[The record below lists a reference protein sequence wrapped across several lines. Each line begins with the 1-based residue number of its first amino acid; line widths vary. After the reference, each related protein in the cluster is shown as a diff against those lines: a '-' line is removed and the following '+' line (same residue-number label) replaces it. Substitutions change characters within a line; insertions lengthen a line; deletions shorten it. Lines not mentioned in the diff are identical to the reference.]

1 MGRKKKESLARFNRE
16 NIMQS
21 ARTLFETN
29 GIEKT
34 TVDDIAKEA
43 DCSKSTLY
51 VYFKSK
57 EEILQTILLEEMQQ
71 LLAMLKGNVENEGN
85 FRENY
90 HAVCRAMVAYEK
102 KYPVYFACML
112 ETIELPE
119 EQTDAQNVRV
129 QIYETGEAL
138 NDEVMCLL
146 KKGEQEGVIKEGL
159 NPVLTAMFFW
169 SGISEIIRFSGQK
182 ETYLGH
188 RMNISREDYMEYG
201 FSLLL
206 ESILA

>member
-85 FRENY
+85 FREN
-90 HAVCRAMVAYEK
+90 
-102 KYPVYFACML
+102 
-112 ETIELPE
+112 
-119 EQTDAQNVRV
+119 
-129 QIYETGEAL
+129 
-138 NDEVMCLL
+138 
-146 KKGEQEGVIKEGL
+146 
-159 NPVLTAMFFW
+159 
-169 SGISEIIRFSGQK
+169 
-182 ETYLGH
+182 
-188 RMNISREDYMEYG
+188 
-201 FSLLL
+201 
-206 ESILA
+206 